1 MSNKTLRT
9 ADLKELVKTTVTC
22 GDCRGLSR
30 DVLIPA
36 ATKPCESLGKL
47 EDSKMCKHFRTNTY
61 DLQNLMQEGGDGL
74 VALFQL
80 FGSMEEKDL
89 RIISM
94 MLLRE
99 ANTRKHGVKM
109 GQPVFV
115 RYRGRESRNYMNNF
129 MAARV
134 LDIDDKEIR
143 LISEEGN
150 IVLTYPNTGLAG
162 PSVYS
167 KSEFKP
173 LMRKMKAEDK
183 LIDPEQ
189 EIKTVKKYLPDEDVK
204 FKVPTIL
211 DGFSVPNMDD
221 VVKGKKGKKGKKTNT
236 LVDLIDLMG
245 KIDSGSLLGA
255 FADDEDGALELG
267 EDVYEMDDEDRKPK
281 AKAKSKSKS
290 KVKAKTKLRK
300 RIKGPVEMGDM

>member
-1 MSNKTLRT
+1 MSKKTLRT

-22 GDCRGLSR
+22 GDCRGLNR

-36 ATKPCESLGKL
+36 ATKPCESLGKM
-47 EDSKMCKHFRTNTY
+47 EDSTMCKHFRTNTY

-173 LMRKMKAEDK
+173 LMKKMKAEDK

-236 LVDLIDLMG
+236 LVDLMG
-245 KIDSGSLLGA
+245 MIDSGSLLGA

-267 EDVYEMDDEDRKPK
+267 EDVYLNEDADRKPK
-281 AKAKSKSKS
+281 AKVKSKSKL
-290 KVKAKTKLRK
+290 KAKIKPRK
-300 RIKGPVEMGDM
+300 RMKGPVEMGDI

>member
-1 MSNKTLRT
+1 M
-9 ADLKELVKTTVTC
+9 VKSTVTC
-22 GDCRGLSR
+22 GDCRGLNR
-30 DVLIPA
+30 DVLIPS

-61 DLQNLMQEGGDGL
+61 DLRRLMEEGGDGL

-80 FGSMEEKDL
+80 FGNMEEKDL

-109 GQPVFV
+109 GQPVFI
-115 RYRGRESRNYMNNF
+115 RYRGRESRNYLNNF
-129 MAARV
+129 MAARI

-143 LISEEGN
+143 LISETGN

-167 KSEFKP
+167 KSEFKT
-173 LMRKMKAEDK
+173 LAKKMKAEGK
-183 LIDPEQ
+183 VNDPER
-189 EIKTVKKYLPDEDVK
+189 EIKTVKKYLPEEDVK

-211 DGFSVPNMDD
+211 DGFSVPNMDE
-221 VVKGKKGKKGKKTNT
+221 VVKGKGGKKKRKTNT
-236 LVDLIDLMG
+236 LVDIVSM
-245 KIDSGSLLGA
+245 IDSGSLMGA
-255 FADDEDGALELG
+255 HADDEDGALELG
-267 EDVYEMDDEDRKPK
+267 EDQYQSTMKTKVKPK
-281 AKAKSKSKS
+281 KKKRKA
-290 KVKAKTKLRK
+290 
-300 RIKGPVEMGDM
+300 GPIELSDY

>member
-1 MSNKTLRT
+1 MSSKTLRT

-115 RYRGRESRNYMNNF
+115 RYRGRESRNYLNNF
-129 MAARV
+129 MAARI

-173 LMRKMKAEDK
+173 LMKKMKAEDK

-236 LVDLIDLMG
+236 LVDLMG
-245 KIDSGSLLGA
+245 MIDSGSLLGA

-267 EDVYEMDDEDRKPK
+267 EDVYLNEDADRKPK
-281 AKAKSKSKS
+281 AKVKSKSKL
-290 KVKAKTKLRK
+290 KAKIKPRK
-300 RIKGPVEMGDM
+300 RMKGPVEMGDI